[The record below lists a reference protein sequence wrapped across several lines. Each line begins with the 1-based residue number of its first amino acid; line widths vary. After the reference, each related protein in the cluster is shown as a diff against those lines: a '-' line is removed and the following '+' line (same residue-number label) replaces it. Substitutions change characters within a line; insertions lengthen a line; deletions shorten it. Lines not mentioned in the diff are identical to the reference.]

1 MKIPTTL
8 WIVIKLTRSN
18 IRVSVSS
25 SPGSQWPGSSP
36 SQVLATMAL
45 AIMELMLLSDHDHQE
60 GHNGH
65 RRNHHNHGYHYDHN
79 GYRDDLKIV
88 QFRKEISNI

>member
-8 WIVIKLTRSN
+8 WIVITLTRSN

-36 SQVLATMAL
+36 SQVLATM